1 MDSRQILLS
10 DQFVISCG
18 TATIDP
24 QRSKVLLIRLRTTNE
39 YFLPK
44 GRKDVGEGLEET
56 AIRETFEETG
66 IRVELLPLK
75 INTLATVPS
84 TAIVANTCTE
94 AVTEPF
100 AMTQRKDAAGTL
112 KIILWFVAEGDS
124 GSAPAQRQ
132 QQEGEDF
139 DAVWKDFD
147 DVAATLSFDDDRCVA
162 AAAIDAFNAA
172 KP

>member
-18 TATIDP
+18 TVTIDP
-24 QRSKVLLIRLRTTNE
+24 QRSKVLLIRLRTTDE

-44 GRKDVGEGLEET
+44 GRKDVGETLEET
-56 AIRETFEETG
+56 AKRETFEETG
-66 IRVELLPLK
+66 IQVELLPLK

-84 TAIVANTCTE
+84 ATIATNTITE
-94 AVTEPF
+94 AVTEPI

-112 KIILWFVAEGDS
+112 KIIFWFVAEGDS
-124 GSAPAQRQ
+124 AIVPAQRQ

-139 DAVWKDFD
+139 DTVWKDFD
-147 DVAATLSFDDDRCVA
+147 DVAATLSFDDDRRVA
-162 AAAIDAFNAA
+162 AAAIDAFQTA